1 MARPKKLL
9 TAEDIANLNSI
20 TRGDSTAAVGYRL
33 AAVRAYAERPAE
45 EVAAFFKTAP
55 ETVIR
60 WAAKYHSFGLK
71 GLENKVRGHRRMKL
85 PEDAQASIREWLEDD
100 VDHSGREVHWTLRRL
115 CLEVKLVFSI
125 DISVAAM
132 GSTLG
137 KMGMA
142 LKRPRPMHYN
152 SSPEK
157 REEFKKK
164 SAGQG
169 REPEAGRR

>member
-33 AAVRAYAERPAE
+33 AAVRAYAEHSAE
-45 EVAAFFKTAP
+45 EVAAFFKTVP

-60 WAAKYHSFGLK
+60 WASKYHSHGLR
-71 GLENKVRGHRRMKL
+71 GLENKPRGHRRRKL
-85 PEDAQASIREWLEDD
+85 PAEALAAIREWLEGD
-100 VDHSGREVHWTLRRL
+100 VDHSGREVHWTLKRL
-115 CLEVKLVFSI
+115 CLEVKQVFSI
-125 DISVAAM
+125 DVSVAAM
-132 GSTLG
+132 GSALG
-137 KMGMA
+137 EMGMA
-142 LKRPRPMHYN
+142 PKRPRPMHYN
-152 SSPEK
+152 SSAEA

-169 REPEAGRR
+169 RGAEA